1 MESQKFRYFLIILSL
16 FLWAHY
22 VPIVADLPWTNPED
36 LEINDTQLAN
46 SKYLLST
53 DAYGP
58 EYGFN
63 DTVMDMEQA
72 LIKGAMY
79 EWVESG
85 ILLLLGIYS
94 VWLIY
99 LNSKYWQYLILILS
113 GYVCVTLVPGV
124 ISLVSIAPTLIEY
137 FSWLV
142 KNVDKSFAAGD
153 MRHGYVTISIHLVP
167 ALFVVLMICSAHVIF
182 KRLRNAS
189 IAA

>member
-1 MESQKFRYFLIILSL
+1 MSI
-16 FLWAHY
+16 FLWVHY
-22 VPIVADLPWTNPED
+22 VPIVADLPWTNSED
-36 LEINDTQLAN
+36 FEINDTRLAS
-46 SKYLLST
+46 SKYLLSS

-63 DTVMDMEQA
+63 DTLMDMEQA
-72 LIKGAMY
+72 LIKAAMY

-85 ILLLLGIYS
+85 ILLLLGTYS

-99 LNSKYWQYLILILS
+99 LNSKYWQYLTLVLS

-137 FSWLV
+137 FSWLA
-142 KNVDKSFAAGD
+142 KNVGKSFAAGD
-153 MRHGYVTISIHLVP
+153 MGHGYVTISIHLVP
-167 ALFVVLMICSAHVIF
+167 ALFVVLMICSVFVIF
-182 KRLRNAS
+182 KRWRNAP